1 MEEKKVKDE
10 VSKRKR
16 LEQEMRDEVK
26 FNEDLER
33 EKSLALLEKQQK
45 SSKTERMSQE
55 SNKQNK

>member
-33 EKSLALLEKQQK
+33 EKSLALLEKQHK
-45 SSKTERMSQE
+45 SNKTERMS
-55 SNKQNK
+55 